1 MISARWREGEVAVI
15 GLARSGVAAVE
26 YLAGQGVPVYAS
38 DVAQCLRGRDRA
50 LALAGP
56 GVSVELGGHDVERI
70 QRASALIVSPGVPP
84 GAPPLAAARA
94 AGVQIVSELDLGAGA
109 LTGSRLIVVTGTNGK
124 TTTTAL
130 IAHLLTSAGIRAVAA
145 GNIGRPLV
153 ELAGDLT
160 SPDWV
165 AVEASSFQ
173 LHDAH
178 HLSPAVGVLTNL
190 ASDHMDRY
198 ASVDEYHSDKRQ
210 LFRNAT
216 DESTWVINGDDAAA
230 RKLARGVRGHHVE
243 WSLKRESAAW
253 FDPDAEWLIVHET
266 RVLPRPRLALLGDHN
281 IANVLAA
288 ALAACAAGVDPSALT
303 AGLESFQPLPHRLE
317 PVAAIGGIQW
327 LNDSKATN
335 AASVRVALRAVEGS
349 CVLILGGRSKGEDFG
364 SLGTDIGTRCRAVVA
379 YGEAAA
385 SIERALA
392 KTTRLEIAER
402 FEAAVRLAERLA
414 LPGDCVLLSPGCSSF
429 DQFSGFEERGEA
441 FRGLVTRE

>member
-1 MISARWREGEVAVI
+1 M
-15 GLARSGVAAVE
+15 
-26 YLAGQGVPVYAS
+26 
-38 DVAQCLRGRDRA
+38 
-50 LALAGP
+50 
-56 GVSVELGGHDVERI
+56 
-70 QRASALIVSPGVPP
+70 
-84 GAPPLAAARA
+84 
-94 AGVQIVSELDLGAGA
+94 
-109 LTGSRLIVVTGTNGK
+109 
-124 TTTTAL
+124 
-130 IAHLLTSAGIRAVAA
+130 
-145 GNIGRPLV
+145 
-153 ELAGDLT
+153 
-160 SPDWV
+160 
-165 AVEASSFQ
+165 
-173 LHDAH
+173 
-178 HLSPAVGVLTNL
+178 
-190 ASDHMDRY
+190 
-198 ASVDEYHSDKRQ
+198 
-210 LFRNAT
+210 
-216 DESTWVINGDDAAA
+216 
-230 RKLARGVRGHHVE
+230 E

-281 IANVLAA
+281 IANALAA

-364 SLGTDIGTRCRAVVA
+364 SLGTDIGTRCRGGRGVR
-379 YGEAAA
+379 GGCAA
-385 SIERALA
+385 IERALA

-414 LPGDCVLLSPGCSSF
+414 LPGDSVLLSPGCSSF